1 MKSCKK
7 LIAVLLAMAMLFG
20 MNAIAA
26 SAEVTEWPET
36 VYQYIKDTENPVE
49 AGTIVYSRHGLYL
62 CTVTLTN
69 TWGTAP
75 YEIDKWGYGH
85 GCFDKL
91 GDVAEFSTVDCLS
104 IAKGSYVHYD
114 GSLYLADIDIVNTA
128 MATPPD
134 ESVAFTFLCK
144 LVKDDTIDAPVPPPV
159 YSGPYFLHDCYT
171 PEELEAS
178 AFYMGEWSDKPYAID
193 KVMVNKYT
201 IGSVVKWQDKY
212 YECVID
218 GPAMWPGWEPT
229 GVQSQHWV
237 KIALPGETPS
247 YYVPPED
254 VVPEE
259 EQLPN
264 VPKDADGKINGK
276 ECIVYFPNWGV
287 YSGYT
292 PDTIDWNRATIV
304 NHFAAYVGTVE
315 NYEQYGTAED
325 GEPIPGDAEFVL
337 KLVDPW
343 ADLDMKMAHSKE
355 AGMNGILGEYKWYKE
370 HGYDDVKIYL
380 SIGGWSL
387 SFYFSE
393 MVETKENRTE
403 FINSCM
409 DFLDKYPFFDGF
421 DFDWEYPGVG
431 RDVLDVKNSGG
442 YWPQVT
448 GKPEDKENFTL
459 LLKELREALD
469 AREEKDGRYYGITS
483 CFSPSEETSK
493 YHDFEQIVNY
503 LDYFN
508 VMTYCFASPAY
519 GMANTSHGSNLSP
532 SPNTYWSAE
541 EAVELFTSRGVP
553 TEKINIGASFTMVS
567 WSGVQPPDENTIVG
581 APSAKETGPNQ
592 DKFYKDFK
600 KLIEGGSFIYGFDE
614 EAQAGYAYN
623 PTTHEYL
630 TVDDERSMRAKGNY
644 VKDNNLAGMIIWE
657 SRGDY
662 FEERAVRHPLLNT
675 LYETYVEGMEMP
687 AEENNIVMKKEQTQA
702 YVNGELCP
710 TTQYAAGAAALMSV
724 DGAYVLP
731 LRYIAEVNG
740 MEVEYLGGGQ
750 TKVVNKATG
759 EYLVVNKGSDIM
771 TKYGTDDKKLADFT
785 APGQIVLQNGITYAP
800 ARVVCEALG
809 LGVSYHVTSHGNYLV
824 ISSDAEIDAQPE
836 KVSELVVNAYALGL

>member
-7 LIAVLLAMAMLFG
+7 LIAVLLATAMLFG
-20 MNAIAA
+20 VTAVGV

-36 VYQYIKDTENPVE
+36 VYQYIKDTEDTVE

-69 TWGTAP
+69 TWGTLP
-75 YEIDKWGYGH
+75 YEKDKWGYGH

-91 GDVAEFSTVDCLS
+91 GDVVEFSTEDAVS
-104 IAKGSYVHYD
+104 IEKGSYVHYN
-114 GSLYLADIDIVNTA
+114 GGLYMTEIDVVNSA
-128 MATPPD
+128 MAALPD
-134 ESVAFTFLCK
+134 ESECFSFLCN
-144 LVKDDTIDAPVPPPV
+144 LVKDDAIDAPEELPE
-159 YSGPYFLHDCYT
+159 YDGPYFLDANYT
-171 PEELEAS
+171 VEEIEGS
-178 AFYMGEWSDKPYAID
+178 VYYMGEWSNAPCMINE
-193 KVMVNKYT
+193 VMMNKYP
-201 IGSVVKWQDKY
+201 IGSVVKWEDKY

-247 YYVPPED
+247 GYVPPEE

-259 EQLPN
+259 EQLPT

-276 ECIVYFPNWGV
+276 ECIVYYPNWGV

-315 NYEQYGTAED
+315 NYEKNGIAED
-325 GEPIPGDAEFVL
+325 GEPIPGDAEFIL
-337 KLVDPW
+337 KLVDTW
-343 ADLDMKMAHSKE
+343 SDLDMKMEHSKE
-355 AGMNGILGEYKWYKE
+355 VGMNGIFGEYKWYKE
-370 HGYDDVKIYL
+370 NGYDDVKLYL

-409 DFLDKYPFFDGF
+409 DFLDKYPFFDGI
-421 DFDWEYPGVG
+421 DFDWEYPGIG
-431 RDVLDVKNSGG
+431 RDVLDAKNNGG

-469 AREEKDGRYYGITS
+469 ARQEKDGRYYGITS
-483 CFSPSEETSK
+483 CFASTEETSS
-493 YHDFEQIVNY
+493 YHDFDEIVNY

-508 VMTYCFASPAY
+508 VMTYCFASPVY
-519 GMANTSHGSNLSP
+519 TGSLTSHGSNLYS
-532 SPNTYWSAE
+532 SPNTYYSAQ
-541 EAVELFTSRGVP
+541 EAVELFTARGVP
-553 TEKINIGASFTMVS
+553 PEKINIGASFTIAS
-567 WSGVQPPDENTIVG
+567 WGGVRPPDENTVVG
-581 APSAKETGPNQ
+581 APSETKSGPNQ

-600 KLIEGGSFIYGFDE
+600 TLIEGGSFIYGFDE

-630 TVDDERSMRAKGNY
+630 SVDDEKSMRAKGKY

-662 FEERAVRHPLLNT
+662 FEKRAVRHPLLNV
-675 LYETYVEGMEMP
+675 LYETYVEGTVKP
-687 AEENNIVMKKEQTQA
+687 KPENTVVMKKEQTCA
-702 YVNGELCP
+702 FVNGELLP
-710 TTQYAAGAAALMSV
+710 TTEYVTGHASLQSV
-724 DGAYVLP
+724 GGVYVLP

-740 MEVEYLGGGQ
+740 MEVIYLGGGQ
-750 TKVVNKATG
+750 TKVVNRATG
-759 EYLVVNKGSDIM
+759 EYLVVNKESELI
-771 TKYGTDDKKLADFT
+771 TKFSAEDETLAEFKAQQPVT
-785 APGQIVLQNGITYAP
+785 VENGITVAP
-800 ARVVCEALG
+800 ARIICEALG
-809 LGVSYHVTSHGNYLV
+809 LGVSYQSTAHGSYLV
-824 ISSDAEIDAQPE
+824 ISSDVTIDGQAA
-836 KVSELVVNAYALGL
+836 KALELIEEAYALGL